1 MQIFERNIME
11 TVILLVV
18 LVLLSAFFSAT
29 ETAFTGVNRIRLKNM
44 AEEGSKGAAVAI
56 RVMEKYDKCLTTIL
70 VGNNI
75 VNIATSSLATILCVR
90 LFGDHGPVIA
100 TAAVTVIVLI
110 FGEITPK
117 TIAKGNAESFCIALG
132 RIVWLLMIVL
142 TPISAI
148 FLLIQKGASKLFNK
162 RSEVSVTEQELM
174 HIIDEIEDQGVLEE
188 QESDLVRNALEFDE
202 TTAEQIMQPRVN
214 VVGIDLYADTKQI
227 METFTTEAYTRLPV
241 YEKSLDH
248 IVGMVSYRDFIQKI
262 LEEKDFALTE
272 IISDI
277 MYIPSLM
284 RISDVL
290 KKMQKEKEHIAVVV
304 DQYGGTAGIVTL
316 EDILEELVGEIW
328 DENDEVS
335 TPIKFVNK
343 TVFKVSG
350 DVQKIDY
357 NRFFEDYDKSFEI
370 NGDFNTVG
378 GWVLELFGKI
388 PEPGDRVET
397 DRLKITVETVKKR
410 RIGMMKVE
418 IKPQKDRED

>member
-1 MQIFERNIME
+1 ME
-11 TVILLVV
+11 TVIVLIV
-18 LVLLSAFFSAT
+18 LVFLSAFFSAS
-29 ETAFTGVNRIRLKNM
+29 ETAFTSANRIRLKNI
-44 AEEGSKGAAVAI
+44 AEEGSKGAGVALK
-56 RVMEKYDKCLTTIL
+56 VMDKYDKCLTTLL

-75 VNIATSSLATILCVR
+75 VNIATSSISTLLCVE
-90 LFGDHGPVIA
+90 LFGDQGPVIA
-100 TAAVTVIVLI
+100 TAATTVIVLI

-117 TIAKGNAESFCIALG
+117 TIAKGNAETFCICVG
-132 RIVWLLMIVL
+132 RILWFLMFIL

-148 FLLIQKGASKLFNK
+148 FLLIQRGASKLFNK
-162 RSEVSVTEQELM
+162 KSEVSVTEQELM

-214 VVGIDLYADTKQI
+214 VVGIDMYADNQQI
-227 METFTTEAYTRLPV
+227 METFKTESYTRLPV
-241 YEKSLDH
+241 YEKSLDR
-248 IVGMVSYRDFIQKI
+248 IIGVVCYRDFIQKM
-262 LEEKDFALTE
+262 LEGKDFELTE
-272 IISDI
+272 IVSDI

-335 TPIKFVNK
+335 TPIRFLSKN
-343 TVFKVSG
+343 VFRVSG

-357 NRFFEDYDKSFEI
+357 NRYFEDYDKSLEI

-378 GWVLELFGKI
+378 GWVFELFGKI
-388 PEPGDRVET
+388 PEVNDKVET
-397 DRLKITVETVKKR
+397 DDLKITVESMNKR
-410 RIGMMKVE
+410 RIGMLKFE
-418 IKPQKDRED
+418 IKPREKGEE

>member
-1 MQIFERNIME
+1 ME
-11 TVILLVV
+11 TVIILAA
-18 LVLLSAFFSAT
+18 LVLLSAFFSAS
-29 ETAFTGVNRIRLKNM
+29 ETAFTSANRIRLKNM
-44 AEEGSKGAAVAI
+44 AEEGSKGAKMAI

-75 VNIATSSLATILCVR
+75 VNIATSSLATILCVSY
-90 LFGDHGPVIA
+90 FADNGPVIA
-100 TAAVTVIVLI
+100 TAATTVIVLI

-117 TIAKGNAESFCIALG
+117 TIAKGNAESFCINVG
-132 RIVWLLMIVL
+132 RILWLLMIAL
-142 TPISAI
+142 TPVSAI

-162 RSEVSVTEQELM
+162 KTEVSVTEQELM

-214 VVGIDLYADTKQI
+214 VVGIDLYADNREI
-227 METFTTEAYTRLPV
+227 METFKTEAYTRLPV

-248 IVGMVSYRDFIQKI
+248 IVGMVCYRDFIQKM
-262 LEEKDFALTE
+262 LEGKDFSLTE
-272 IISDI
+272 ITSDI
-277 MYIPSLM
+277 LYIPSLM

-357 NRFFEDYDKSFEI
+357 NRYFEDYDKSFEI
-370 NGDFNTVG
+370 SGDFNTVG
-378 GWVLELFGKI
+378 GWVLELFNRI
-388 PEPGDRVET
+388 PAVGDRVET
-397 DRLKITVETVKKR
+397 DKLKITVESMKKR
-410 RIGMMKVE
+410 RIGMMKFE
-418 IKPQKDRED
+418 IKSDADREG